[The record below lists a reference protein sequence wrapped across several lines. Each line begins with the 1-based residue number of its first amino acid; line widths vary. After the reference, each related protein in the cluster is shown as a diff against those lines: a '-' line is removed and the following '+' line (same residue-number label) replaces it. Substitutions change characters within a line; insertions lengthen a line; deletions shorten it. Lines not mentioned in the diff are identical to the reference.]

1 MDLLFSYSQQK
12 KDKNRKRDESV
23 SECLLRLHK
32 HNDILTCE
40 GIFEFDYDRYGSTS
54 HVTFEHNLTLNLI
67 TGDVSVCYKIKNNL
81 NMDVKMFRN
90 TDREKKNDFK
100 LLFDLIENG
109 IIRGEK
115 RRGYW
120 GVKYERAVDKIRDI
134 FIEQIQPNFKSQF
147 LKDKDYNLKPF
158 YNTIYDMIV
167 DYHLDIKGIK
177 GHDAVYYDIQN
188 DYPKKKWLD
197 KNDNKFL
204 PAVLDHYGIK
214 SKYLIKE
221 LSQNVRQIQISTLN
235 YFCKLFGDNH
245 VEYLK
250 KFVWETHCYDTPPN
264 KKLHYLKN
272 ESEKDFMVKVIKDWE
287 VDTIKTD
294 SLIYILNKLFSIRDL
309 LEQRGLNLKFKAK
322 NDSEFDNLMETW
334 SGLKLHFAR
343 GYKVR
348 YLLPEDFV
356 KEMEEDIFIE
366 GEVFKPKI
374 LLTED
379 DFRIEGYNMKNCMSK
394 QFAHGAIYLF
404 VSLQHKRKRINL
416 QYRKGN
422 LIQSY
427 GKANTPV
434 IKTFE
439 EPTNILTSRFK
450 KYPTIEWKKEKYD
463 FLTNSHSIT

>member
-12 KDKNRKRDESV
+12 KDKNRKRDESI
-23 SECLLRLHK
+23 SECLIRLHK
-32 HNDILTCE
+32 HNDELTYE
-40 GIFEFDYDRYGSTS
+40 GIFDFDYDRYGTPR
-54 HVTFEHNLTLNLI
+54 HVTFEHNLIVNLI
-67 TGDVSVCYKIKNNL
+67 TGDVSVKYEIKNNV
-81 NMDVKMFRN
+81 NIDEKIFRS
-90 TDREKKNDFK
+90 TDQNKKNDFK

-109 IIRGEK
+109 IARGEK

-120 GVKYERAVDKIRDI
+120 GVKYERSVDKICDI
-134 FIEQIQPNFKSQF
+134 FIQQIQPKFKSQF
-147 LKDKDYNLKPF
+147 LKDKNYKLKPF
-158 YNTIYDMIV
+158 YNTIYDMLV

-177 GHDAVYYDIQN
+177 GHNAVYYDIQN

-204 PAVLDHYGIK
+204 PAVLDYYGIK

-250 KFVWETHCYDTPPN
+250 KFIWEIHCYDTPPN
-264 KKLHYLKN
+264 KKIHYLKN
-272 ESEKDFMVKVIKDWE
+272 ESEKDFLVKVINDWE
-287 VDTIKTD
+287 IDTIKTD
-294 SLIYILNKLFSIRDL
+294 SLIYTLNKLFSIRDL
-309 LEQRGLNLKFKAK
+309 LEQRGVNLKFKAK
-322 NDSEFDNLMETW
+322 NDVEFDNIMETW

-348 YLLPEDFV
+348 YLIPEDFV
-356 KEMEEDIFIE
+356 KEMEEDIVIDE
-366 GEVFKPKI
+366 LVFKPKL

-379 DFRIEGYNMKNCMSK
+379 DFRIEGFNMKNCMSK
-394 QFAHGAIYLF
+394 QFAHGVVYIFA
-404 VSLQHKRKRINL
+404 SLQHKRKRINL

-434 IKTFE
+434 IEIFE
-439 EPTNILTSRFK
+439 EATNILTSRFK
-450 KYPTIEWKKEKYD
+450 KYPTIEWKKDKYD
-463 FLTNSHSIT
+463 FITY

>member
-23 SECLLRLHK
+23 SQCLLRLHK
-32 HNDILTCE
+32 HNDELTYE
-40 GIFEFDYDRYGSTS
+40 GIFEFDYDRYGTPR
-54 HVTFEHNLTLNLI
+54 HVTFEHNLIVNLI
-67 TGDVSVCYKIKNNL
+67 TGDISVKYKIKNNL
-81 NMDVKMFRN
+81 NIDEKMFRS
-90 TDREKKNDFK
+90 TDQDKKNDFK
-100 LLFDLIENG
+100 LLFDLVENG
-109 IIRGEK
+109 IARGEK

-120 GVKYERAVDKIRDI
+120 GVKYERSVNKICDI
-134 FIEQIQPNFKSQF
+134 FVQQIQPKFKSQF
-147 LKDKDYNLKPF
+147 LKDKDYKLKPF
-158 YNTIYDMIV
+158 YNTIYDMLV

-177 GHDAVYYDIQN
+177 GHNAVYYDIQN
-188 DYPKKKWLD
+188 DYPKKKWLE
-197 KNDNKFL
+197 KNDYKFL
-204 PAVLDHYGIK
+204 PSVLDYYGIK

-221 LSQNVRQIQISTLN
+221 LSHNVRQIQITTLN

-245 VEYLK
+245 IEYLK
-250 KFVWETHCYDTPPN
+250 KFTWESHCYDTPPN

-272 ESEKDFMVKVIKDWE
+272 DSEKEFMIKVINDWE

-294 SLIYILNKLFSIRDL
+294 SLIYTLNKLFSIRDL

-322 NDSEFDNLMETW
+322 NDIEFDNVMEMW

-348 YLLPEDFV
+348 YLMSEDFV
-356 KEMEEDIFIE
+356 KEIEEDITI
-366 GEVFKPKI
+366 GELVFKPKI

-379 DFRIEGYNMKNCMSK
+379 DFRIEGFNMKNCMSK
-394 QFAHGAIYLF
+394 QFAHGVIYIF
-404 VSLQHKRKRINL
+404 ASLQYKRKRINL

-434 IKTFE
+434 IEIFE
-439 EPTNILTSRFK
+439 EATNILTSRFK
-450 KYPTIEWKKEKYD
+450 KYPTIEWKKDKYD
-463 FLTNSHSIT
+463 FITY

>member
-12 KDKNRKRDESV
+12 KDKNRKRDESI
-23 SECLLRLHK
+23 SECLIRLHK
-32 HNDILTCE
+32 HNDELTYE
-40 GIFEFDYDRYGSTS
+40 GIFDFDYDRYGTPR
-54 HVTFEHNLTLNLI
+54 HVTFEHNLIVNLI
-67 TGDVSVCYKIKNNL
+67 TGDVSVKYEIKNNV
-81 NMDVKMFRN
+81 NIDEKIFRS
-90 TDREKKNDFK
+90 TDQNKKNDFK
-100 LLFDLIENG
+100 LLFDLVENG
-109 IIRGEK
+109 IARGEK

-120 GVKYERAVDKIRDI
+120 GVKYERSVDKICDI
-134 FIEQIQPNFKSQF
+134 FIQQIQPKFKSQF
-147 LKDKDYNLKPF
+147 LKDKNYKLKPF
-158 YNTIYDMIV
+158 YNTIYDMLV

-177 GHDAVYYDIQN
+177 GHNAVYYDIQN

-204 PAVLDHYGIK
+204 PAVLDYYGIK

-250 KFVWETHCYDTPPN
+250 KFIWEIHCYDTPPN
-264 KKLHYLKN
+264 KKIHYLKN
-272 ESEKDFMVKVIKDWE
+272 ESEKDFLVKVINDWE
-287 VDTIKTD
+287 IDTIKTD
-294 SLIYILNKLFSIRDL
+294 SLIYTLNKLFSIRDL
-309 LEQRGLNLKFKAK
+309 LEQRGVNLKFKAK
-322 NDSEFDNLMETW
+322 NDVEFDNIMETW

-348 YLLPEDFV
+348 YLIPEDFV
-356 KEMEEDIFIE
+356 KEMEEDIVIDE
-366 GEVFKPKI
+366 LLFKPKL

-379 DFRIEGYNMKNCMSK
+379 DFRIEGFNMKNCMSK
-394 QFAHGAIYLF
+394 QFAHGVVYIFASI
-404 VSLQHKRKRINL
+404 QHKRKRINL

-434 IKTFE
+434 IEIFE
-439 EPTNILTSRFK
+439 EATNILTSRFK
-450 KYPTIEWKKEKYD
+450 KYPTIEWKKDKYD
-463 FLTNSHSIT
+463 FITY

>member
-12 KDKNRKRDESV
+12 KDKNRKRDESI
-23 SECLLRLHK
+23 SECLIRLHK
-32 HNDILTCE
+32 HNDELTYE
-40 GIFEFDYDRYGSTS
+40 GIFDFDYDRYGTPR
-54 HVTFEHNLTLNLI
+54 HVTFEHNLIVNLI
-67 TGDVSVCYKIKNNL
+67 TGDVSVKYEIKNNV
-81 NMDVKMFRN
+81 NIDEKIFRS
-90 TDREKKNDFK
+90 TDQNKKNDFK
-100 LLFDLIENG
+100 LLFDLVENG
-109 IIRGEK
+109 IARGEK

-120 GVKYERAVDKIRDI
+120 GVKYERSVDKICDI
-134 FIEQIQPNFKSQF
+134 FVQQIQPKFKSQF
-147 LKDKDYNLKPF
+147 LKDKDYKLKPF
-158 YNTIYDMIV
+158 YNTIYDMLV

-177 GHDAVYYDIQN
+177 GHNAVYYDIQN

-204 PAVLDHYGIK
+204 PAVLDYYGIK

-250 KFVWETHCYDTPPN
+250 KFIWEIHCYDTPPN

-272 ESEKDFMVKVIKDWE
+272 ESEKDFLVKVINDWE
-287 VDTIKTD
+287 IDTIKTD
-294 SLIYILNKLFSIRDL
+294 SLIYTLNKLFSIRDL
-309 LEQRGLNLKFKAK
+309 LEQRGVNLKFKAK
-322 NDSEFDNLMETW
+322 NDIEFDNIMETW

-348 YLLPEDFV
+348 YLIPEDFV
-356 KEMEEDIFIE
+356 KEMEEDIVIDE
-366 GEVFKPKI
+366 LVFKPKL

-379 DFRIEGYNMKNCMSK
+379 DFRIEGFNMKNCMSK
-394 QFAHGAIYLF
+394 QFAHGVVYIFA
-404 VSLQHKRKRINL
+404 SLQHKRKRINL

-434 IKTFE
+434 IEIFE
-439 EPTNILTSRFK
+439 EATNILTSRFK
-450 KYPTIEWKKEKYD
+450 KYPTIEWKKDKYD
-463 FLTNSHSIT
+463 FITY

>member
-12 KDKNRKRDESV
+12 KDKNRKRDESI
-23 SECLLRLHK
+23 SECLIRLHK
-32 HNDILTCE
+32 YNDELTYE
-40 GIFEFDYDRYGSTS
+40 GIFDFDYDRYGTPR
-54 HVTFEHNLTLNLI
+54 HVTFEHNLIVNLI
-67 TGDVSVCYKIKNNL
+67 TGDVSVKYEIKNNV
-81 NMDVKMFRN
+81 NIDEKIFRS
-90 TDREKKNDFK
+90 TDQNKKNDFK

-109 IIRGEK
+109 IARGEK

-120 GVKYERAVDKIRDI
+120 GVKYERSVDKICDI
-134 FIEQIQPNFKSQF
+134 FIQQIQPKFKSQF
-147 LKDKDYNLKPF
+147 LKDKDYKLKPF
-158 YNTIYDMIV
+158 YNTIYDMLV

-177 GHDAVYYDIQN
+177 GHNAVYYDIQN

-204 PAVLDHYGIK
+204 PAVLDYYGIK

-250 KFVWETHCYDTPPN
+250 KFIWEIHCYDTPPN

-272 ESEKDFMVKVIKDWE
+272 ESEKDFLVKVINDWE
-287 VDTIKTD
+287 IDTIKTD
-294 SLIYILNKLFSIRDL
+294 SLIYTLNKLFSIRDL
-309 LEQRGLNLKFKAK
+309 LEQRGVNLKFKAK
-322 NDSEFDNLMETW
+322 NDIEFDNIMETW

-348 YLLPEDFV
+348 YLIPEDFV
-356 KEMEEDIFIE
+356 KEMEEDIVIDE
-366 GEVFKPKI
+366 LVFKPKL

-379 DFRIEGYNMKNCMSK
+379 DFRIEGFNMKNCMSK
-394 QFAHGAIYLF
+394 QFAHGVVYIFA
-404 VSLQHKRKRINL
+404 SLQHKRKRINL

-427 GKANTPV
+427 GKANTTV
-434 IKTFE
+434 LQIFE
-439 EPTNILTSRFK
+439 EATNILTSRFK
-450 KYPTIEWKKEKYD
+450 KYPTIEWKKDKYD
-463 FLTNSHSIT
+463 FITY

>member
-12 KDKNRKRDESV
+12 KDKNRKRDESI
-23 SECLLRLHK
+23 SECLIRLHK
-32 HNDILTCE
+32 HNDELTYE
-40 GIFEFDYDRYGSTS
+40 GIFDFDYDRYGTPR
-54 HVTFEHNLTLNLI
+54 HVTFEHNLIVNLI
-67 TGDVSVCYKIKNNL
+67 TGDVSVKYEIKNNV
-81 NMDVKMFRN
+81 NIDEKIFRS
-90 TDREKKNDFK
+90 TDQNKKNDFK

-109 IIRGEK
+109 IARGEK

-120 GVKYERAVDKIRDI
+120 GVKYERSVDKICDI
-134 FIEQIQPNFKSQF
+134 FVQQIQPKFKSQF
-147 LKDKDYNLKPF
+147 LKDKDYKLKPF
-158 YNTIYDMIV
+158 YNTIYDMLV

-177 GHDAVYYDIQN
+177 GHNAVYYDIQN

-204 PAVLDHYGIK
+204 PAVLDYYGIK

-250 KFVWETHCYDTPPN
+250 KFIWEIHCYDTPPN

-272 ESEKDFMVKVIKDWE
+272 ESEKDFLVKVINDWE
-287 VDTIKTD
+287 IDTIKTD
-294 SLIYILNKLFSIRDL
+294 SLIYTLNKLFSIRDL
-309 LEQRGLNLKFKAK
+309 LEQRGVNLKFKAK
-322 NDSEFDNLMETW
+322 NDIEFDNIMETW

-348 YLLPEDFV
+348 YLIPEDFV
-356 KEMEEDIFIE
+356 KEMEEDIVIDE
-366 GEVFKPKI
+366 LIFKPKI

-379 DFRIEGYNMKNCMSK
+379 DFRIEGFNMKNCMSK
-394 QFAHGAIYLF
+394 QFAHGVVYIFA
-404 VSLQHKRKRINL
+404 SLQHKRKRINL

-427 GKANTPV
+427 GKANTTV
-434 IKTFE
+434 LQIFE
-439 EPTNILTSRFK
+439 EATNILTSRFK
-450 KYPTIEWKKEKYD
+450 KYPTIEWKKDKYD
-463 FLTNSHSIT
+463 FITY

>member
-12 KDKNRKRDESV
+12 KDKNRKRDESI
-23 SECLLRLHK
+23 SECLLRLYK
-32 HNDILTCE
+32 HNDELTYE
-40 GIFEFDYDRYGSTS
+40 GIFEFDYDRYGKSQ
-54 HVTFEHNLTLNLI
+54 HITFEHSLVINLTS
-67 TGDVSVCYKIKNNL
+67 GDVFIKYKIKNNL
-81 NMDVKMFRN
+81 DTDVKMFRN

-120 GVKYERAVDKIRDI
+120 GVKYERAVEKISSI
-134 FIEQIQPNFKSQF
+134 FTKEMTPNFKTQF
-147 LKDKDYNLKPF
+147 YTDKNYDLKPF
-158 YNTIYDMIV
+158 YNTIYDMLV

-177 GHDAVYYDIQN
+177 GHNAVYYDIQN

-204 PAVLDHYGIK
+204 PAVLDYYGIK

-250 KFVWETHCYDTPPN
+250 KFIWEIHCYDTPPN
-264 KKLHYLKN
+264 KKIHYLKN
-272 ESEKDFMVKVIKDWE
+272 ESEKEFLVKVINDWE
-287 VDTIKTD
+287 IDTIKTD
-294 SLIYILNKLFSIRDL
+294 SLIYTLNKLFSIRDL

-322 NDSEFDNLMETW
+322 NDSEFDNVMETW

-348 YLLPEDFV
+348 YLIPEDFV
-356 KEMEEDIFIE
+356 KEIEEDI
-366 GEVFKPKI
+366 VVNDLLFKPKI

-394 QFAHGAIYLF
+394 QFAHGAVYLF

-427 GKANTPV
+427 GKANTTV
-434 IKTFE
+434 TEVFE
-439 EPTNILTSRFK
+439 EATNILTSRFK
-450 KYPTIEWKKEKYD
+450 KHPTIEWKKDKYD
-463 FLTNSHSIT
+463 FLTNTML

>member
-12 KDKNRKRDESV
+12 KDKNRKRDESI
-23 SECLLRLHK
+23 SECLIRLHK
-32 HNDILTCE
+32 HNDELTYE
-40 GIFEFDYDRYGSTS
+40 GIFDFDYDRYGTPR
-54 HVTFEHNLTLNLI
+54 HVTFEHNLIVNLI
-67 TGDVSVCYKIKNNL
+67 TGDISVKYKIKNNL
-81 NMDVKMFRN
+81 NIDEKMFRS
-90 TDREKKNDFK
+90 TDQDKKNDFK
-100 LLFDLIENG
+100 LLFDLVENG
-109 IIRGEK
+109 IARGEK

-120 GVKYERAVDKIRDI
+120 GVKYERSVDKICDI
-134 FIEQIQPNFKSQF
+134 FVQQVQPKFKSQF
-147 LKDKDYNLKPF
+147 LKDKNYKLKPF
-158 YNTIYDMIV
+158 YNTIYDMLV

-177 GHDAVYYDIQN
+177 GHNAVYYDIQN

-245 VEYLK
+245 IEYLK
-250 KFVWETHCYDTPPN
+250 KFIWEVHCYDTPPN

-272 ESEKDFMVKVIKDWE
+272 ESEKDFLVKVINDWE
-287 VDTIKTD
+287 IDTIKTD
-294 SLIYILNKLFSIRDL
+294 SLIYTLNKLFSIRDL
-309 LEQRGLNLKFKAK
+309 LEQRGVNLKFKAK
-322 NDSEFDNLMETW
+322 NDVEFDNVMEMW

-348 YLLPEDFV
+348 YLIPEDFI
-356 KEMEEDIFIE
+356 KEIQEDIVIGDE
-366 GEVFKPKI
+366 TFKPKI

-379 DFRIEGYNMKNCMSK
+379 DFRIEGFNMKNCMSK
-394 QFAHGAIYLF
+394 QFAHGVVYIF
-404 VSLQHKRKRINL
+404 TSLQHKRKRINL

-427 GKANTPV
+427 GKANSTV
-434 IKTFE
+434 LQIFE
-439 EPTNILTSRFK
+439 EATNILTSRFK
-450 KYPTIEWKKEKYD
+450 KYPTIEWKKDKYD
-463 FLTNSHSIT
+463 FITY

>member
-12 KDKNRKRDESV
+12 KDKNRKRDESI
-23 SECLLRLHK
+23 SECLIRLHK
-32 HNDILTCE
+32 HNDELTYE
-40 GIFEFDYDRYGSTS
+40 GIFDFDYDRYGTPR
-54 HVTFEHNLTLNLI
+54 HVTFEHNLVVNLI
-67 TGDVSVCYKIKNNL
+67 TGDISVRYNIKNNL
-81 NMDVKMFRN
+81 NVDEKMFRS
-90 TDREKKNDFK
+90 TYQDKKNNFK

-120 GVKYERAVDKIRDI
+120 GVKYERSVDKIIDI
-134 FIEQIQPNFKSQF
+134 FIQQIQPKFKTQF
-147 LKDKDYNLKPF
+147 TKDKDYKLKPF
-158 YNTIYDMIV
+158 YNTIYDMLV

-188 DYPKKKWLD
+188 DYPKKKWLE
-197 KNDNKFL
+197 KNDYKFL
-204 PAVLDHYGIK
+204 PSVLDYYGIK

-221 LSQNVRQIQISTLN
+221 LNHNVRQIQITTLN

-245 VEYLK
+245 IEYLK
-250 KFVWETHCYDTPPN
+250 RFTWESHCYDTPPN

-272 ESEKDFMVKVIKDWE
+272 DSEKEFMIKVINNWE
-287 VDTIKTD
+287 IDSIKTD
-294 SLIYILNKLFSIRDL
+294 SLIYTLNKLFTIRDL

-322 NDSEFDNLMETW
+322 NDIEFDNTMEMW
-334 SGLKLHFAR
+334 SGLKLHFTR

-348 YLLPEDFV
+348 YLISEDFV
-356 KEMEEDIFIE
+356 KEIEEDIII
-366 GEVFKPKI
+366 GELIFKPKI

-379 DFRIEGYNMKNCMSK
+379 DFRIEGFNMKNCMSK
-394 QFAHGAIYLF
+394 QFAHGVVYIFA
-404 VSLQHKRKRINL
+404 SLQHKRRRINL

-434 IKTFE
+434 VEIFE
-439 EPTNILTSRFK
+439 EAIDVLTTRFK
-450 KYPTIEWKKEKYD
+450 KYPTIEWKKDKYD
-463 FLTNSHSIT
+463 FITY

>member
-12 KDKNRKRDESV
+12 KDKNRKRDESI
-23 SECLLRLHK
+23 SECLIRLHK
-32 HNDILTCE
+32 HNDELTYE
-40 GIFEFDYDRYGSTS
+40 GIFDFDYDRYGTPR
-54 HVTFEHNLTLNLI
+54 HVTFEHNLIVNLI
-67 TGDVSVCYKIKNNL
+67 TGDVSVKYTIKNNL
-81 NMDVKMFRN
+81 NIDEKMFRS
-90 TDREKKNDFK
+90 TDQDKKNDFK

-109 IIRGEK
+109 IARGEK

-120 GVKYERAVDKIRDI
+120 GVKYERSVDKICDI
-134 FIEQIQPNFKSQF
+134 FIQQIQPKFKSQF
-147 LKDKDYNLKPF
+147 LKDKNYKLKPF
-158 YNTIYDMIV
+158 YNTIYDMLV

-177 GHDAVYYDIQN
+177 GHNAVYYDIQN

-204 PAVLDHYGIK
+204 PAVLDYYGIK

-235 YFCKLFGDNH
+235 YFSKLFGDNH

-250 KFVWETHCYDTPPN
+250 KFIWEIHCYDTPPN

-272 ESEKDFMVKVIKDWE
+272 ESEKDFLVKVINDWE
-287 VDTIKTD
+287 IDTIKTD
-294 SLIYILNKLFSIRDL
+294 SLVYTLNKLFSIRDL
-309 LEQRGLNLKFKAK
+309 LEQRGVNLKFKAK
-322 NDSEFDNLMETW
+322 NDIEFDNIMETW

-348 YLLPEDFV
+348 YLIPEDFV
-356 KEMEEDIFIE
+356 KEIEEDIVIDE
-366 GEVFKPKI
+366 LVFKPKL

-379 DFRIEGYNMKNCMSK
+379 DFRIEGFNMKNCMSK
-394 QFAHGAIYLF
+394 QFAHGVVYIFA
-404 VSLQHKRKRINL
+404 SLQHKRKRINL

-427 GKANTPV
+427 GKANTTV
-434 IKTFE
+434 IEIFE
-439 EPTNILTSRFK
+439 EATNILTSRFK
-450 KYPTIEWKKEKYD
+450 KYPTIEWKKDKYD
-463 FLTNSHSIT
+463 FITY